1 MRSRNEDMVL
11 LAEPCSA
18 LAVHPGHARLVLSGN
33 GAGYV
38 AASLVSGNP
47 AFARLPMY
55 FLIGVPLSLFLTAY
69 STWRRYSRARAATDR
84 GVPGVVSGAWSA
96 SGPATA

>member
-1 MRSRNEDMVL
+1 MGKWFAWLNPAPLWQYIPVTL
-11 LAEPCSA
+11 TYC
-18 LAVHPGHARLVLSGN
+18 LVAT

-47 AFARLPMY
+47 AFARLPMC

-69 STWRRYSRARAATDR
+69 SVWRRYGR
-84 GVPGVVSGAWSA
+84 GPHGNGSTRGQSGAY
-96 SGPATA
+96 